1 MVLGSSANAGLKHH
15 ELQVRIAKAVVT
27 GPTRT
32 QTQISKVSSEP
43 AMRPWHRFIIP
54 ILSHF
59 RVRRGGQIKALFPEL
74 HTYRILDLGGSVH
87 FWHETGLIDHIGT
100 VDIYNVSHSEIQT
113 KHIATGKFRI
123 HIYDGQHLPVADH
136 SYDLVISNSV
146 FEHIPPQARA
156 QVAREAR
163 RVGRRGFIQTPA
175 KEFLIEPHF
184 VMPFIHW
191 LPRGMGRLCVRV
203 SPWALLSAHPPDVQ
217 DAYWNEVQL
226 LSRNEPAMSRLLL
239 NRGQ

>member
-1 MVLGSSANAGLKHH
+1 MHFN
-15 ELQVRIAKAVVT
+15 VR
-27 GPTRT
+27 
-32 QTQISKVSSEP
+32 EP
-43 AMRPWHRFIIP
+43 VMRPWHRFIIS

-59 RVRRGGQIKALFPEL
+59 RLRRGAHIKGLFPEL
-74 HTYRILDLGGSVH
+74 HAYRILDLGGSVH
-87 FWHETGLIDHIGT
+87 FWHESGLVDHIGS

-113 KHIATGKFRI
+113 TQVASDKFRV
-123 HIYDGQHLPVADH
+123 HIYDGQHLPEADQ

-163 RVGRRGFIQTPA
+163 RVGKRGFIQTPA
-175 KEFLIEPHF
+175 REFPIEPHF

-203 SPWALLSAHPPDVQ
+203 SPWALLSAHSHAVQ
-217 DAYWNEVQL
+217 DAYWNEVRL
-226 LSRNEPAMSRLLL
+226 LSRSQVTVRAPV
-239 NRGQ
+239 